1 MRLFFLGEF
10 NMAMMK
16 EYGGKESYKS
26 KGAMK
31 KHEGKESKKM
41 ESKEPGMKKGGMVKK
56 PMGYAKGGMVHKM
69 PKAC

>member
-1 MRLFFLGEF
+1 
-10 NMAMMK
+10 MAMIK

-26 KGAMK
+26 KSAMK

-41 ESKEPGMKKGGMVKK
+41 ESKESAKGMHKMPDGKMMKNSGMK
-56 PMGYAKGGMVHKM
+56 MGYAKGGMVHKM